1 MLALIHFALLLHL
14 LLGQYLSSASDTVH
28 VVTAENSNIPSLVPS
43 HSPVAPS
50 STVSALS
57 QLSSCTSSS
66 CSSFFKPGDEDFSTD
81 YAPLLP
87 TFKIVG
93 DNIDRHIKPRE
104 MRMDVQAKDMHYF
117 NLYAV
122 RDRVDVS
129 MPPDD
134 ASLPDL
140 DTIDVHSILPDSTA
154 KNQIMRNFAVLIGRI
169 IKKYMPFFATF
180 ASGLEEHI
188 LHSHYHEM
196 CMKSEVVS

>member
-28 VVTAENSNIPSLVPS
+28 VVTAENSNIPSPVPS
-43 HSPVAPS
+43 HSPVAPTSSPTSSYSPSDTHDSPS

-57 QLSSCTSSS
+57 QLSSCVSSS

-81 YAPLLP
+81 YAPLLL

-93 DNIDRHIKPRE
+93 DNIDKHIKPRE
-104 MRMDVQAKDMHYF
+104 MRMDLQAKDMHYF

-129 MPPDD
+129 ICYLMMLHYQTLIQLMYTAFFLILQPRIKLCATLLYSLG
-134 ASLPDL
+134 ASSKGTCLSL
-140 DTIDVHSILPDSTA
+140 LLLLRV
-154 KNQIMRNFAVLIGRI
+154 
-169 IKKYMPFFATF
+169 
-180 ASGLEEHI
+180 
-188 LHSHYHEM
+188 
-196 CMKSEVVS
+196 